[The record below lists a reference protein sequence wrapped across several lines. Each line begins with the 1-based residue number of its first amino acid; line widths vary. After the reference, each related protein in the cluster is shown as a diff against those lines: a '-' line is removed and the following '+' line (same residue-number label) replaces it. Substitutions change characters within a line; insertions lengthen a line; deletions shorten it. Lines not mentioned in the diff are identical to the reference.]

1 LSKKLAVFSI
11 GLGLAELLAPNAVAT
26 ISGLTKRNTAMIRL
40 CGLREIGNGVA
51 ILTQGKKPT
60 SGMWSRVA
68 GDAMDLGALVLSS
81 FFPSSNKIGVT
92 FATLT
97 VLGITAIDVITAKQ
111 LVVEEGAAMDHSAA

>member
-1 LSKKLAVFSI
+1 
-11 GLGLAELLAPNAVAT
+11 
-26 ISGLTKRNTAMIRL
+26 L

>member
-1 LSKKLAVFSI
+1 
-11 GLGLAELLAPNAVAT
+11 
-26 ISGLTKRNTAMIRL
+26 
-40 CGLREIGNGVA
+40 
-51 ILTQGKKPT
+51 
-60 SGMWSRVA
+60 
-68 GDAMDLGALVLSS
+68 MDLGALVLSS